1 MAWLVGAG
9 GIAAIASILAANWD
23 WYKNSARP
31 DLAYLSAIKLKA
43 LDRSGKYLMAA
54 ELWSKSGA
62 VIMVVRRP
70 GWRLCREE
78 ALELSSLRPELDQ
91 KGVSLVGVVH
101 EERGAKEFQPY
112 LNSPLYLDEEKK
124 FYGPEQRWMFISG
137 FLRLSVW
144 RSSFRAKSKGVE
156 GNFQGEGRLLGG
168 VFVVGPGEQGI
179 LLDHK
184 EKEFGDKV
192 ELQKVKEAISAMNM
206 NISRH

>member
-70 GWRLCREE
+70 G
-78 ALELSSLRPELDQ
+78 
-91 KGVSLVGVVH
+91 
-101 EERGAKEFQPY
+101 
-112 LNSPLYLDEEKK
+112 
-124 FYGPEQRWMFISG
+124 
-137 FLRLSVW
+137 
-144 RSSFRAKSKGVE
+144 
-156 GNFQGEGRLLGG
+156 
-168 VFVVGPGEQGI
+168 
-179 LLDHK
+179 
-184 EKEFGDKV
+184 
-192 ELQKVKEAISAMNM
+192 
-206 NISRH
+206 